1 MGFKSLFVKEDE
13 DEIVESKTKKS
24 TPPAFQAPQN
34 ISSLGNAQQFAA
46 PAISPQEKNEFAE
59 FLNEVYQKG
68 NFPGPDYQEFTDA
81 LKEMDSIPM
90 DDKTKF
96 NAIYAGFKVQG
107 VTKAR
112 LLETAQK
119 YIVLI
124 QGQVTDFSKEID
136 NMLSGDVVAKQKTI
150 TQISKENEDIEKQ
163 MISLTEKKNRNNE
176 LIQKLT
182 TEVSEQTFTLNSKK
196 ISFEAAASE
205 FTSKVQTNV
214 EKIKTYLPD
223 TISK

>member
-1 MGFKSLFVKEDE
+1 MGFKSLFVKDAD
-13 DEIVESKTKKS
+13 DEIVESKSKKQ
-24 TPPAFQAPQN
+24 TTPAFQAPQN
-34 ISSLGNAQQFAA
+34 ISSLSSTQQFSA
-46 PAISPQEKNEFAE
+46 PTISPQEKNEFSE

-81 LKEMDSIPM
+81 LKEMESTPM

-119 YIVLI
+119 YIGLI

-136 NMLSGDVVAKQKTI
+136 NMLSSDVVAKQKNI
-150 TQISKENEDIEKQ
+150 AQINKENEDIEKQ
-163 MISLTEKKNRNNE
+163 MIALTEKKNRNTE
-176 LIQKLT
+176 TIQKLT
-182 TEVSEQTFTLNSKK
+182 AEVSEQTFTLNSKK

-205 FTSKVQTNV
+205 FTSKVQTNM

-223 TISK
+223 TIGK